1 MAILAGA
8 EREERPVARRRGGQR
23 AEGRGSVRC
32 KIDIAESPWLLCCTI
47 SLFQGCL
54 NGK

>member
-23 AEGRGSVRC
+23 AEGRGSVVRC
-32 KIDIAESPWLLCCTI
+32 ESPWLLCCTI